1 MKPQSHRLP
10 VREAQLLT
18 YMQLLKKKLGV
29 LINFNSAV
37 LKEDGIIR
45 RALRRAP
52 HDAAQRRVH
61 RGTSK
66 NANRGSLGFAFFRRS
81 SVAHP
86 IGSAGRSCGARSERS
101 SGPFA
106 LVSSPCLCVSV
117 VI

>member
-45 RALRRAP
+45 RAL
-52 HDAAQRRVH
+52 
-61 RGTSK
+61 
-66 NANRGSLGFAFFRRS
+66 
-81 SVAHP
+81 
-86 IGSAGRSCGARSERS
+86 
-101 SGPFA
+101 
-106 LVSSPCLCVSV
+106 
-117 VI
+117 